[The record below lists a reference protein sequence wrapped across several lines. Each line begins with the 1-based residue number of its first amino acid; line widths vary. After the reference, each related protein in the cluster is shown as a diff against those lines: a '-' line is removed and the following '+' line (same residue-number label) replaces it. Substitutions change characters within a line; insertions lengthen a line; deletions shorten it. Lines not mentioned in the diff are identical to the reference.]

1 MLVYQLILGGSSKNY
16 LLCGKWVIIQC
27 NRVEDSNGKNRQ
39 ESQLITLISGIL
51 MSFYVIYNTQVRLKM
66 DQKSKR
72 CIFLGYIDGVKGYYL
87 WNLNA
92 HKIVISRDIM
102 FVEDQ
107 MQKRDIDDSTIKI
120 QRLC

>member
-1 MLVYQLILGGSSKNY
+1 
-16 LLCGKWVIIQC
+16 
-27 NRVEDSNGKNRQ
+27 
-39 ESQLITLISGIL
+39 

-66 DQKSKR
+66 DPKSKR

-87 WNLNA
+87 WDLNA
-92 HKIVISRDIM
+92 HKIVISRDII

-107 MQKRDIDDSTIKI
+107 MQKRDMDDSTIKI